1 MSHAHETRQA
11 SSSGAATAR
20 TATVDPGR
28 SSLTA
33 QLSTL
38 ATSGTVQRKAADP
51 TNGAEAPAAGKATGK
66 DGGKDGGKDRA
77 QAGDVQALATQGIS
91 GPATS
96 LPYLDRIQQL
106 FGRHDVTGIQAH
118 IGGQAAQ
125 ACKGMGAKAFATGNH
140 VAFAGPPDLHTAA
153 HEAAH
158 VVQQRAGVHVDG
170 GVGQEGDEYE
180 HAADRAADAVVAGQS
195 AEALLDGGHA
205 QGAKPAGGAAKGG
218 QTPGGGG
225 AGGSGAGSGGAGGG
239 GGGAG
244 GGGALQAKKD
254 VANAEKAPCAEC
266 GPGGC
271 QCDGKPAGGE
281 PASGSAGQPA
291 SVGKPAVQKSPAEGS
306 AVQLQDDGPGTQPV
320 LTPPPGCDGSFCQ
333 PFPTQQDAINDKN
346 LKWWA
351 LRIGISAKVSGKVLS
366 LWDQWAAGGTG
377 VQDITGSFGGDFTNS
392 PTTADTTTF
401 LLGQIRAAVA
411 ARPPLAPG
419 ATATVPLATL
429 IPTAVAEIDD
439 PTSMNQMNFNI
450 IGDIPGNIAGGIGK
464 DQAAN
469 PVGAKPSPQNDARLV
484 NGSVTITGL
493 PGGGQRVTPSFSF
506 TVNDTLDL
514 CPGNCGASSEQIA
527 TVPMSR
533 WEASGIAGDVP
544 YTVRFAPP
552 ATLMGAFDVLPPGVS
567 PTPTP
572 TPSPTPSP
580 TPTPTPTPGPSSGG
594 GQR

>member
-1 MSHAHETRQA
+1 VSHAHDTRQA

-33 QLSTL
+33 QLSTATL
-38 ATSGTVQRKAADP
+38 ATSGAVQRKAADP
-51 TNGAEAPAAGKATGK
+51 TNGAEAPAAGK
-66 DGGKDGGKDRA
+66 DGGNDKA
-77 QAGDVQALATQGIS
+77 QPGDVQALATQGIS

-180 HAADRAADAVVAGQS
+180 RAADRAADAVVAGQS

-205 QGAKPAGGAAKGG
+205 QGAKP
-218 QTPGGGG
+218 TGGG
-225 AGGSGAGSGGAGGG
+225 APAPKGDHAPAGGG
-239 GGGAG
+239 GGGVQAKKAPEAGDQAPAGGGG

-254 VANAEKAPCAEC
+254 AAAEQAPCAEC

-271 QCDGKPAGGE
+271 ECDGKSPG
-281 PASGSAGQPA
+281 GQPSGA
-291 SVGKPAVQKSPAEGS
+291 GKPSAPGGKAAVQKSPAEGPT
-306 AVQLQDDGPGTQPV
+306 VQLQDDGPGTQPV

-392 PTTADTTTF
+392 PTTADTTNF

-572 TPSPTPSP
+572 SPTPSP

>member
-1 MSHAHETRQA
+1 
-11 SSSGAATAR
+11 
-20 TATVDPGR
+20 
-28 SSLTA
+28 
-33 QLSTL
+33 
-38 ATSGTVQRKAADP
+38 
-51 TNGAEAPAAGKATGK
+51 
-66 DGGKDGGKDRA
+66 
-77 QAGDVQALATQGIS
+77 
-91 GPATS
+91 
-96 LPYLDRIQQL
+96 
-106 FGRHDVTGIQAH
+106 
-118 IGGQAAQ
+118 
-125 ACKGMGAKAFATGNH
+125 
-140 VAFAGPPDLHTAA
+140 
-153 HEAAH
+153 
-158 VVQQRAGVHVDG
+158 
-170 GVGQEGDEYE
+170 
-180 HAADRAADAVVAGQS
+180 
-195 AEALLDGGHA
+195 
-205 QGAKPAGGAAKGG
+205 
-218 QTPGGGG
+218 
-225 AGGSGAGSGGAGGG
+225 
-239 GGGAG
+239 
-244 GGGALQAKKD
+244 
-254 VANAEKAPCAEC
+254 
-266 GPGGC
+266 
-271 QCDGKPAGGE
+271 
-281 PASGSAGQPA
+281 
-291 SVGKPAVQKSPAEGS
+291 
-306 AVQLQDDGPGTQPV
+306 V

-493 PGGGQRVTPSFSF
+493 PGGGQRVTPSFTF

-572 TPSPTPSP
+572 TPTPSPTPSP